1 MRISR
6 RSDCCIR
13 VCISH
18 QSYHSIW
25 ISSSVFFWLLN
36 SQRTRQTTYIPSRSL
51 KTTSE
56 VQSEHTR
63 SFHYID
69 ITQFVFPLSNSIL
82 PHQPSPYYVSF
93 PCKKKPA
100 FYYVFYPH
108 CPTLLRWIH
117 MELDATDSEFST
129 QFFRALYFSTNTI
142 RF

>member
-6 RSDCCIR
+6 QSDCCIR

-63 SFHYID
+63 SFHYIN

-93 PCKKKPA
+93 PCKKT
-100 FYYVFYPH
+100 
-108 CPTLLRWIH
+108 CILLCFLSALSNLTE
-117 MELDATDSEFST
+117 MDSHGT
-129 QFFRALYFSTNTI
+129 KCYG
-142 RF
+142 